1 MICFKEDWKV
11 DFQHVP
17 ASFIPII
24 ICTFVQPS
32 VHGSMCYVC
41 NDEGE
46 GSLSKFNI
54 FDPLHAYRLV
64 MVQMDFEHGLNKSP
78 PPAVV

>member
-1 MICFKEDWKV
+1 MVERDMN
-11 DFQHVP
+11 
-17 ASFIPII
+17 
-24 ICTFVQPS
+24 S
-32 VHGSMCYVC
+32 VMMRVRA
-41 NDEGE
+41 
-46 GSLSKFNI
+46 NI